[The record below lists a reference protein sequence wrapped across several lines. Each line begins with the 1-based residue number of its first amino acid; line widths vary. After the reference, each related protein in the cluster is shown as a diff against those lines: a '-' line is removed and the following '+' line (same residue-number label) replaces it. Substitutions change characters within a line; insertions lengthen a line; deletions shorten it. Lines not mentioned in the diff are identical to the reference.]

1 MIAKLARK
9 LAITGNGKHMALI
22 AACGLLV
29 VAGTIAVR
37 MLTGTEEATAQGPQT
52 RRTQARPV
60 SASSAATAAQPRQP
74 MPQDVVAKVNGRPIT
89 RGELGAECVRHFG
102 KQVLESVLN
111 RYLITL
117 ECRKYNL
124 TVTNQEVDQ
133 EIDRMAGRF
142 GLPVDQWLN
151 LLESERNISPEHYRR
166 EIIWPTLALRRLSA
180 EQIQV
185 TDDEIVQE
193 FESRFGPQVQ
203 VRMIVVP
210 SREQA
215 ERLRQD
221 LLKNPAEFPR
231 LAAKFS
237 TDVNSASAG
246 GLVQPIRLHL
256 GEPVIEHA
264 AFSLKEGQLSQVLQ
278 LGDQY
283 LILRCEKH
291 IPGQQPAKSQ
301 MEKIEKMITE
311 SIRDQKLRVAGAQ
324 LFKQLQAK
332 AKVQNVFDNP
342 QLSQQMPGVA
352 ATLNGSQIS
361 LRELQESCIVRH
373 GEEVLEAMINRML
386 LEMELAKSRQTV
398 TQRDAQIEI
407 ERAAVA
413 AGFADEK
420 TGRPDIP
427 QWMKFITEEQEITED
442 AYMANIVWPSA
453 ALKKLV
459 DGQVEVTDE
468 DLQKAFEANYGRRI
482 RVRAI
487 VMNNLRRAQEVWDMA
502 RRNPTVDNFAELASE
517 YSVEPGSKA
526 LGGIVPPIQKNS
538 GQPTLEKVAF
548 AMRPGELSGVVQVG
562 DRYVILFCEGITD
575 PVVVAMND
583 VRDELHDD
591 ILEKKLRIC
600 MAERFEQIIAAAR
613 VTNYLNPKASH
624 TPTAKDGS
632 R

>member
-9 LAITGNGKHMALI
+9 LAIKGNTKHMMLI

-29 VAGTIAVR
+29 VAGTLAVR
-37 MLTGTEEATAQGPQT
+37 MLAGTEEATAHGPPT
-52 RRTQARPV
+52 RRTQAKTV
-60 SASSAATAAQPRQP
+60 SASNTPAAQPRQP
-74 MPQDVVAKVNGRPIT
+74 TPQDVVAKVNGRQIT
-89 RGELGAECVRHFG
+89 RGDLGAECVRHFG

-117 ECRKYNL
+117 ECRKYNIS
-124 TVTNQEVDQ
+124 VTNQEIDQ
-133 EIDRMAGRF
+133 EVDRMARRF

-151 LLESERNISPEHYRR
+151 LLETERNISAEHYRR

-180 EQIQV
+180 KQIQV

-193 FESRFGPQVQ
+193 FQSRFGPQVQ

-221 LLKNPAEFPR
+221 LLDNPAEFPR

-256 GEPVIEHA
+256 GEPVIERA
-264 AFSLKEGQLSQVLQ
+264 AFSLQEGQLSQVLE

-283 LILRCEKH
+283 LILKCEKQ
-291 IPGQQPAKSQ
+291 IPGQKPAESQ
-301 MEKIEKMITE
+301 LKQIEQMITE

-324 LFKQLQAK
+324 LFKQLQAN
-332 AKVQNVFDNP
+332 AKVQNVFNDP

-361 LRELQESCIVRH
+361 LRELEESCIVRH
-373 GEEVLEAMINRML
+373 GEEVLEAMVNRFL
-386 LEMELAKSRQTV
+386 LEMELAKARQAV
-398 TQRDAQIEI
+398 TQREVQIEI

-413 AGFADEK
+413 AGFTDEQ

-442 AYMANIVWPSA
+442 AYLANVVWPSA

-468 DLQKAFEANYGRRI
+468 DLQKALEANYGK
-482 RVRAI
+482 RVRLRAI

-502 RRNPTVDNFAELASE
+502 RRNLTVENFAELASE

-526 LGGIVPPIQKNS
+526 LGGIVPPIQKHS

-548 AMRPGELSGVVQVG
+548 AMQPGELSGVVQVG
-562 DRYVILFCEGITD
+562 ERYVILLCEGITE
-575 PVVVAMND
+575 PVVVDMKD

-591 ILEKKLRIC
+591 ILEKKLRIR

-613 VTNYLNPKASH
+613 VTNYLNPEASR
-624 TPTAKDGS
+624 TPTAKNGGP
-632 R
+632 